1 MIKNYMGAT
10 KFNTSHTHTNHKVF
24 MKLRH
29 KLLLAF
35 LAIALVPTL
44 IIGGIASFISS
55 SAIEEQ
61 AFNQL
66 VSVRE
71 IKKSEIESYFS
82 EKHND
87 IDVLTK
93 TIQKFLDFSSVDSVN
108 ASVHDNHAYF
118 DDFIKAYG
126 YYDFFLIDESGEIFY
141 TVTKEADYQTSV
153 MTGAYKD
160 TGLAKLYRQVK
171 ESNSYGM
178 SDFSPYAPS
187 NNIPAGFI
195 ALPFTSKEGTSMVV
209 ALQLSIEK
217 INEIMQQRAGMGKT
231 GESYLIGSDLR
242 MRSDSFL
249 DPKGRSILAS
259 FKGNIKNNG
268 VDTEGAKLAISGKTG
283 KKIITDYNG
292 NQVLSVFTPLDINGI
307 RWGLLSE
314 IDVAEAFEPVY
325 MLYWD
330 ILVIILIFVVLV
342 VLIASFI
349 TKSIITP
356 LGGEPEEMQRISD
369 TIANGDLTVQFEN
382 GREKNSVYGAMNK
395 MAVHLLAVMSQI
407 VDSSNSLAS
416 AAEETSALS
425 LQSSV
430 SLQKQQ
436 SSIEQVATAV
446 EEMSASINEV
456 AKNATD
462 VATAA
467 QTAQSSSTEA
477 NGKLTQTINDLNKL
491 DNEISKASDVIKDL
505 EKDSYEIGSVLE
517 VIRGIA
523 DQTNLLALNA
533 AIEAARAGE
542 QGRGFAV
549 VADEVRNLASKTQES
564 TQNIETMI
572 SKLQGA
578 SKDAVNVMTTSRDV
592 CKHTI
597 NNAHTTAEVINV
609 VDTEINS
616 ITEMTEIIATAVEE
630 QSCVSGE
637 ISQNIT
643 AINDVAYEN
652 STASTQVATAGEEIS
667 KIAATLNE
675 LTTQFKV

>member
-1 MIKNYMGAT
+1 
-10 KFNTSHTHTNHKVF
+10 
-24 MKLRH
+24 MKLQH

-44 IIGGIASFISS
+44 IVGGIASFISS
-55 SAIEEQ
+55 STIEEQ
-61 AFNQL
+61 AFHQL

-71 IKKSEIESYFS
+71 IKKSQIESYFA
-82 EKHND
+82 ERKGD
-87 IDVLTK
+87 IEVLAS
-93 TIQKFLDFSSVDSVN
+93 TIQKVLDFSSIGALNTS
-108 ASVHDNHAYF
+108 AHDNHAYF
-118 DDFIKAYG
+118 DQFIKAYG

-153 MTGAYKD
+153 TTGDYKD
-160 TGLAKLYRQVK
+160 TGLAKLFRQVNA
-171 ESNSYGM
+171 SNAFGM

-187 NNIPAGFI
+187 NNDPAGFI
-195 ALPFTSKEGTSMVV
+195 AFPFKSKEGTPVVV

-217 INEIMQQRAGMGKT
+217 INEVMQQRSGMGET

-242 MRSDSFL
+242 MRSDSYL
-249 DPKGRSILAS
+249 DPKGHSVIAS
-259 FKGNIKNNG
+259 FKGNIKSNG

-283 KKIITDYNG
+283 EKIIIDYNG
-292 NQVLSVFTPLDINGI
+292 NPVLSAYTPLELNGV

-314 IDVAEAFEPVY
+314 IDVAEAFDSVY
-325 MLYWD
+325 TLYWD
-330 ILVIILIFVVLV
+330 ILIVVVTFTVLV
-342 VLIASFI
+342 VFIALYI
-349 TKSIITP
+349 TKSITTP
-356 LGGEPEEMQRISD
+356 LGGEPDEMQRISD
-369 TIANGDLTVQFEN
+369 TIASGDLTVNFES
-382 GREKNSVYGAMNK
+382 GREENSVYGAMHK

-425 LQSSV
+425 LQSST
-430 SLQKQQ
+430 SMQEQQ
-436 SSIEQVATAV
+436 SSIEQVATAI

-462 VATAA
+462 MATAA
-467 QTAQSSSTEA
+467 QTAQSSSSEA
-477 NGKLTQTINDLNKL
+477 NGKLTQTIDDLNKL
-491 DNEISKASDVIKDL
+491 DTEMSKASDVVLDL

-523 DQTNLLALNA
+523 DQTNLLSLNA

-564 TQNIETMI
+564 TENIENMI
-572 SKLQGA
+572 SKLQSA
-578 SKDAVNVMTTSRDV
+578 SKDAVNVMNTSRDV

-597 NNAHTTAEVINV
+597 NNAHTTAEVIAV
-609 VDTEINS
+609 VDTEIVS
-616 ITEMTEIIATAVEE
+616 ITEMTEMIATAVEE
-630 QSCVSGE
+630 QSCVAGE

-652 STASTQVATAGEEIS
+652 SAASTQVATAGEDIS
-667 KIAATLNE
+667 KIASTLNE